1 MPRRSREEVWFST
14 SHGCDHSEDSGV
26 FEERV
31 SMVRYMLLR
40 PAEFNYSACT
50 FYVLLPVCAL
60 RRYTTTLV
68 DSEVFVPE
76 SSDVSE

>member
-14 SHGCDHSEDSGV
+14 SDGRDHSEDSCV

-40 PAEFNYSACT
+40 PAELNYSACT
-50 FYVLLPVCAL
+50 FYVLLPIRAL